1 MPHEK
6 ENLEVSRYDKI
17 QINSWKIHQ
26 EANELVFGCFSTS
39 EQKL

>member
-26 EANELVFGCFSTS
+26 EANELISFRLLFN
-39 EQKL
+39 E